1 MKYFNIKRNKFS
13 TILKNL
19 NFGRYNFSKI
29 YKFVDF
35 KRYNFSRIYKFID
48 PTRYNFSKFYKYI
61 DPRRLKLEK
70 VYRYLE
76 ITRLDFFKSI
86 RKIGLINFKNFS
98 IYIVAFV
105 IFSGFVYLV
114 IPTFYNYDKSKVEK
128 IICKNKNIECLIEG
142 KINYRFYPTPRIKIK
157 DLVINDLL
165 EKKNTL
171 LIAKNVAIKI
181 SIKNLLIKKKQNF
194 KEIELNDFN
203 ANIDLKSLKK
213 YVNIFKKEINFIPT
227 IFKKGKIIFFN
238 KKNYVATINNA
249 DLNLIIQ
256 DDSNEAKLKGK
267 FLNDNIYI
275 NFNRKKINNKPSTDI
290 VLKISNL
297 NLLAKANYTSAEK
310 DKNILGGDILIK
322 KGKHRFVGAFDY
334 QNNEIIISES
344 NIKNAF
350 FNGQLDGKISIL
362 PYLNFNLDLNLDSIN
377 FTKLYNGFLSLDANT
392 QKNLFKINRK
402 INGKLGLSSNKI
414 YSKYNLIKSFESR
427 IKFNNGNILVE
438 QFLFNLGKLGAA
450 DISGAISSDKKF
462 TNFKYESNIF
472 VDNQKKF
479 LSKFGIY
486 NKKNIDP
493 SFFISGNFDL
503 QNLRMSFYEISG
515 NEKLK
520 NDDVNFIEQEF
531 NDFMLIE
538 GYNSLFRFPK
548 FKEFVKSITSET
560 N

>member
-13 TILKNL
+13 TILKNI

-29 YKFVDF
+29 YKF
-35 KRYNFSRIYKFID
+35 ID
-48 PTRYNFSKFYKYI
+48 LKRYNFSKFYRYI
-61 DPRRLKLEK
+61 DFRRLKLDK
-70 VYRYLE
+70 VYRYINTL
-76 ITRLDFFKSI
+76 RLGFFK
-86 RKIGLINFKNFS
+86 KISFINFKYFS
-98 IYIVAFV
+98 LYIVAFV

-114 IPTFYNYDKSKVEK
+114 IPTFYNYNKSNVEK

-157 DLVINDLL
+157 DLLINDLS

-194 KEIELNDFN
+194 KEIELSNFN

-213 YVNIFKKEINFIPT
+213 YINIFTKEIDFIPLT
-227 IFKKGKIIFFN
+227 FKKGKIIFLN
-238 KKNYVATINNA
+238 KEIYVASISNA
-249 DLNLIIQ
+249 DLDLIIQ
-256 DDSNEAKLKGK
+256 DDSKEAKLKGK
-267 FLNDNIYI
+267 FLDDNIYI
-275 NFNRKKINNKPSTDI
+275 NFRRKKINNKPSTDV

-297 NLLAKANYTSAEK
+297 NLLAKTNYTSSKK

-322 KGKHRFVGAFDY
+322 KDKQRFIGVFDY
-334 QNNEIIISES
+334 KNNEIIINEA
-344 NIKNAF
+344 NVKNTF
-350 FNGQLDGKISIL
+350 FNGQLEGKISIL

-377 FTKLYNGFLSLDANT
+377 FTKLYNGFLNLDKNK

-402 INGKLGLSSNKI
+402 INGKLNLSADKI
-414 YSKYNLIKSFESR
+414 YSKYNLVKSFESR

-450 DISGAISSDKKF
+450 DISGSINNDKKF
-462 TNFKYESNIF
+462 TNFKFESNIF

-486 NKKNIDP
+486 NKKSIP
-493 SFFISGNFDL
+493 SSLFISGNFDL
-503 QNLRMSFYEISG
+503 NNIKSSFYEISE
-515 NEKLK
+515 NEKLSA
-520 NDDVNFIEQEF
+520 DDVNFIEDEF
-531 NDFMLIE
+531 NDLMLSD
-538 GYNSLFRFPK
+538 GYENLFYFPK
-548 FKEFVKSITSET
+548 FVEFIKSITSEA